1 MRSPAK
7 RRALAKKAVEK
18 HGLSERR
25 ACRLVQ
31 LQRSSYRYQARPRDD
46 SAVIEVLQR
55 LAETHRRWG
64 FDKMMHWLRSHGY
77 RWNHKR
83 VRRVYREMG
92 LHLCIKPKKRLPA
105 RHPQPLTEPEAAN
118 ISWSMDF
125 MSDSLVSGRRFRTL
139 NIIDDFNRECLAIEI
154 DTSLP
159 SQRVIRV
166 LERLCAL
173 RGYPKRL
180 RTDNGPEFLADKIDR
195 WARQHGIH
203 WDFIEPGSP
212 AQNAYIERF
221 NRTYREDVLDA
232 YLFLT
237 LKEART
243 ITANWMPVYNEE
255 RPHAAL
261 DGFAPIQFAKK
272 TNHGRMSN
280 SHRPGV

>member
-1 MRSPAK
+1 
-7 RRALAKKAVEK
+7 VEK

-25 ACRLVQ
+25 ACRLVN

-46 SAVIEVLQR
+46 SVVIEVLLR

-64 FDKMMHWLRSHGY
+64 FDKMMDWLRTHGY

-92 LHLCIKPKKRLPA
+92 LHLRIKPKKRLPS
-105 RHPQPLTEPEAAN
+105 RHPLPLAEPEAPN

-159 SQRVIRV
+159 SERVIRV
-166 LERLCAL
+166 LEHLCAL
-173 RGYPKRL
+173 RGYPRRL
-180 RTDNGPEFLADKIDR
+180 RSDNGPEFLADKIGE

-243 ITANWMPVYNEE
+243 ITASWMPVYNEE

-261 DGFAPIQFAKK
+261 DGFPPVQFAQRA
-272 TNHGRMSN
+272 NHRSRSD